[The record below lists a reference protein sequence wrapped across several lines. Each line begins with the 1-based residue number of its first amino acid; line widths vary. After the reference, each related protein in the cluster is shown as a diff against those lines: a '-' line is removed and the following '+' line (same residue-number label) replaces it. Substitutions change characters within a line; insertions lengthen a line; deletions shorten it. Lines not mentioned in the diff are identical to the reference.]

1 MKRRRF
7 NGLVLLFLIVVLFC
21 FSSCFVHAKEIT
33 ADQLMVR
40 ISESYKKDQVIRNW
54 ANKYYTD
61 NAKEI
66 SSNPEYE
73 IAFRQDLEYIMDDIN
88 SNRQEAIKPTHPS
101 LSLRDRYK
109 FMDVVDKM
117 QEDVIKSYKEAVEKK
132 IPPKYICGN
141 MYYQL
146 VGGDF

>member
-1 MKRRRF
+1 MKKIF
-7 NGLVLLFLIVVLFC
+7 KGLVLLLLLIIVLFC
-21 FSSCFVHAKEIT
+21 FNSCYVYAKEIT

-40 ISESYKKDQVIRNW
+40 ISESYKKDQAIRNW
-54 ANKYYTD
+54 ANKYYTN

-73 IAFRQDLEYIMDDIN
+73 IAFHQDLEYIMDDIN
-88 SNRQEAIKPTHPS
+88 SNRQEAIKPTYPSIS
-101 LSLRDRYK
+101 LSDRYK
-109 FMDVVDKM
+109 FMDIVDKI
-117 QEDVIKSYKEAVEKK
+117 QEEVMKSYKEAVEKK
-132 IPPKYICGN
+132 IPPKYICGS